1 MGEFHVVDKD
11 LLPYSIE
18 TQERKP
24 TVSPSDFSALDI
36 RTGKVISV
44 RDNLKARSP
53 AYVIEADFGPVVG
66 VLVTSAKVK
75 NYSEEDLVGRNIVA
89 AINLGTKRI
98 AGVKSEFLILGALMA
113 DGEVRLLTPDG
124 DDILPGQPIG

>member
-1 MGEFHVVDKD
+1 MGEFHVVDQD

-18 TQERKP
+18 TQARKP
-24 TVSPSDFSALDI
+24 AVTPADFSALDI
-36 RTGKVISV
+36 RTGRIISV
-44 RDNLKARSP
+44 KDNVKARQP
-53 AYVIEADFGPVVG
+53 AYIIEADFGPVVG

-75 NYSEEDLVGRNIVA
+75 NYSEEALLGRSIVA

-113 DGEVRLLTPDG
+113 DGEVRLLSADG